1 MKYYNN
7 SIQLKKYFFEK
18 DYQNTFC
25 VDCHSTIPDYCS
37 INNGVFL
44 CKNCAEKHIKLGY
57 NFSYIHALKDKWDP
71 YLISYMERGGN
82 SRFFNYF
89 QLKSINIE
97 SLEDSLEKYRYNVT
111 NIYRLTL
118 RSEVLADEPPD
129 DIPIESYK
137 KYADKNVIYFP
148 EFNNYKIC
156 NFEYYDGKTSTDLI
170 NLFRYLSKSYVNIRD
185 EKDTT
190 IKIVSTAGVII
201 KTLFGLGKIL
211 YKECKPHL
219 KYLSIKAIQG
229 IGYACKTLSD
239 KIDLN
244 EGNNEKNKNIKYN
257 KNSIDDS
264 NFNCNE
270 YDFVQND
277 NFPTFEEIIC
287 VQHPSLIFENTEQ
300 FGNNEY
306 NGFNILTNQDIYN
319 IINNNENIQNTF
331 DTNNTINNNNNNII
345 NNDNNNDNNN
355 NIINNDNN
363 DYNNNNDNNINNNNN
378 IININNI
385 NNNNIIDNNKNIDSN
400 NEIYDINKNQ
410 KEIEYNDINYENN
423 NLINNENNN
432 DNNEEKNNIIE
443 NKNEEK

>member
-82 SRFFNYF
+82 SRFLNYF
-89 QLKSINIE
+89 HLKNIDIE
-97 SLEDSLEKYRYNVT
+97 SLKDSLEKYRYNIT

-129 DIPIESYK
+129 NIPIETYE
-137 KYADKNVIYFP
+137 KYADKNIIYFP
-148 EFNNYKIC
+148 EFKNYQIC
-156 NFEYYDGKTSTDLI
+156 KFEYYDGKTSTDLI
-170 NLFRYLSKSYVNIRD
+170 NLFRYLSKSYVKIRD
-185 EKDTT
+185 EKDTS
-190 IKIVSTAGVII
+190 IKIVSTAGVIF
-201 KTLFGLGKIL
+201 KTLFNLGKIL

-229 IGYACKTLSD
+229 IGYACKNLSD

-244 EGNNEKNKNIKYN
+244 EVNNKIEENKNN
-257 KNSIDDS
+257 IDNS

-277 NFPTFEEIIC
+277 NFPTFEEIIY
-287 VQHPSLIFENTEQ
+287 VQHPSLIFENNEQ
-300 FGNNEY
+300 LVNNEY

-319 IINNNENIQNTF
+319 IINNNENIQNTY
-331 DTNNTINNNNNNII
+331 NNNNNDNNNNNNDNNII
-345 NNDNNNDNNN
+345 NNDNN
-355 NIINNDNN
+355 IIN
-363 DYNNNNDNNINNNNN
+363 INM
-378 IININNI
+378 INNI
-385 NNNNIIDNNKNIDSN
+385 NNNYNIEDINNNDIECNNKV
-400 NEIYDINKNQ
+400 YDINKNQ
-410 KEIEYNDINYENN
+410 KEIDNNDLNYENN
-423 NLINNENNN
+423 KSINNENNY
-432 DNNEEKNNIIE
+432 DNNEDKNNIVE
-443 NKNEEK
+443 NKNQK